1 MAASNRPRPSGALR
15 MACSIGL
22 NVVLAVVLVA
32 MVFRG
37 TSAELASPVAT
48 RSRVFMPT
56 SARNAVPAQMSG
68 YLSQA
73 GRRAAFENSRRSV
86 GANVVTSPAQ
96 SSSGTI
102 IDDGS
107 ISLTRFMIEEAM
119 KTRTAG
125 QEDMIRL
132 ISSISVAC
140 KRIASMVQ
148 VAGID
153 GQTGL
158 AEGGGSVNV
167 QGEEQKKLDVVSNDV
182 LKAALRSSGKLGV
195 IASEEEDNPVVVD
208 ELYSGEY
215 IATFDP
221 LDGSSNIDAAISTGT
236 IFGIFKAPEECLID
250 PDSDK
255 LSIAEEN
262 CLKATLQPGKNLVAA
277 GYCMYSSS
285 TILVITTGTGLN
297 GFTLDPTIGEFI
309 LTHPNMKIPNRGK
322 IYSMNE
328 ANYFDWDP
336 KLQTYVDNLKKGEGE
351 SGEKYSSRYIGSM
364 VGDVHRTLL
373 YGGIFAYP
381 GDKKNPNGKLRLLY
395 EAAPMS
401 LIFEQAGGKSI
412 TGPGGRV
419 LDLEP
424 EKVHQRC
431 PVFIGSPDDVDEL
444 AKSLA

>member
-1 MAASNRPRPSGALR
+1 MYTPVPASSSNARRRITTYSVI
-15 MACSIGL
+15 M
-22 NVVLAVVLVA
+22 NVVLGVTMAAVL
-32 MVFRG
+32 FRG
-37 TSAELASPVAT
+37 GVLSSTMTAA
-48 RSRVFMPT
+48 RSFAAPT
-56 SARNAVPAQMSG
+56 VHRGMQSMSVKSSSF
-68 YLSQA
+68 SQA
-73 GRRAAFENSRRSV
+73 GRRTAVRSSV
-86 GANVVTSPAQ
+86 APSPVQDSA
-96 SSSGTI
+96 GTI
-102 IDDGS
+102 VDDGTVT
-107 ISLTRFMIEEAM
+107 LTRFMIEEAM
-119 KTRTAG
+119 KSRTPG
-125 QEDMIRL
+125 QEDMVRL

-148 VAGID
+148 TAGIS
-153 GQTGL
+153 GSTGL

-167 QGEEQKKLDVVSNDV
+167 QGEEQKKLDVISNDV
-182 LKAALRSSGKLGV
+182 LKSALRSSGKLGV

-215 IATFDP
+215 VATFDP

-236 IFGIFKAPEECLID
+236 IFGVFKAPEECLIG
-250 PDSDK
+250 DSDK
-255 LSIAEEN
+255 LSIAEQQ
-262 CLKATLQPGKNLVAA
+262 CLEATLQPGTNLVAA

-285 TILVITTGTGLN
+285 TILVLTTGNGLN

-309 LTHPNMKIPNRGK
+309 LTHPNIKIPARGK

-328 ANYFDWDP
+328 ANYFDWEP
-336 KLQTYVDNLKKGEGE
+336 KLQTYIDNLKKGEGE
-351 SGEKYSSRYIGSM
+351 TGDKYSARYIGSM

-381 GDKKNPNGKLRLLY
+381 ADKKNVNGKLRLLY

-419 LDLEP
+419 LDLVP

-431 PVFIGSPDDVDEL
+431 PVFIGSPDDVDEAEKAL
-444 AKSLA
+444 A